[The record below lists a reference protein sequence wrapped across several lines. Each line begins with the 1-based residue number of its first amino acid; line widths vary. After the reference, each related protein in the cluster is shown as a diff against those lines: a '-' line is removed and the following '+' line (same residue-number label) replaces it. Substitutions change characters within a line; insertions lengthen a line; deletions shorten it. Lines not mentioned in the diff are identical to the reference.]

1 MHSWTHNIYS
11 SISSHPFSRRGW
23 KEVGWYYADKLTRHW
38 QLKPWETPYT
48 TASLSRK
55 ISYASE
61 EPADAGK
68 ISWQA
73 IFLYKITKN
82 DPGRA
87 SLLWYTIILCPIS
100 HSNGHLILIIYT
112 WHSWLNNIPDTTS
125 YFPFSNNSVP
135 LRHRDNLL
143 PAWLLSRSYETA
155 FLLKV
160 ARFSIKKKKKKKGH

>member
-61 EPADAGK
+61 EPADVGK

-87 SLLWYTIILCPIS
+87 PLLWYTIILCPIS

-112 WHSWLNNIPDTTS
+112 WHSWLNNIPLILLHTFHSQTTQFHSATVTTFSQPGS
-125 YFPFSNNSVP
+125 YLDLMKQHF
-135 LRHRDNLL
+135 
-143 PAWLLSRSYETA
+143 Y
-155 FLLKV
+155 
-160 ARFSIKKKKKKKGH
+160 